1 MTATNPQAGPGSMK
15 RALAVGCVIAMAL
28 GTVCR
33 SPLDRRFS
41 SPEAPV
47 SPDWLITPGP
57 YKAGI
62 EADPDAGTLRLSNGL
77 VERTFWLRPNAATVD
92 LRNLVTCETLL
103 RAVRPEAVVVIDG
116 RSRKIGGLEGQ
127 VEQAYLAPEALAHMT
142 SDPAAFRFRD
152 YRSGPLEQRFPWKR
166 RWADEGRPWPPA
178 GISLTLNFDPPA
190 GEMPGVSIS
199 IVYELYD
206 GIPLLAKR
214 LILRNA
220 GTTTVRL
227 NAFTSEILAA
237 VEAEASV
244 NSPPAWDTPGLHVES
259 DYAFLAD
266 SPETAA
272 RTTTVWRP
280 DPAYTSQINWPLVTP
295 CLLESRPPLGPDQD
309 IAPGAAFESFT
320 NWELVFDS
328 TERERRGLALRRMY
342 RTIAPWVTENPILMH
357 LRSSDPAVIR
367 AAVDQAAGTGFEMVI
382 LSFGSGL
389 DMESEET
396 PYLATMKA
404 VADYAHGR
412 GVGIGGYSLLA
423 SRRIDDKT
431 DVIDPRTGKPGG
443 AAFGSSPCLGSAWG
457 EAYFRK
463 LRNFLEK
470 TGFDLLE
477 HDGSYPGDACAS
489 TKHSGHRGL
498 WDSQWTQWRR
508 ITDFYKWCRARGI
521 YLNVPDWYFLSGS
534 NKTAM
539 GYREVNWSLP
549 RDRQVILGRQNIFD
563 GTWTKTPSMGWMF
576 LPLVEYQGGGATAT
590 IEPLSEHLGFYEAHL
605 AQNFLSGVQACY
617 RGTRLYDTETTEAAV
632 KKWVDLYKR
641 YRAILDSDIIHL
653 RRPDGRSLDGIL
665 HVNPALRTKGFAV
678 FYNPTENELAET
690 WTLPLYYTGLTDV
703 ARIAERGGPARS
715 YRLDR
720 SLRVRLPL
728 RLGPGERTW
737 FVIE

>member
-1 MTATNPQAGPGSMK
+1 MTATHRQAGPGSIK
-15 RALAVGCVIAMAL
+15 RAFAVGCVIVMAL
-28 GTVCR
+28 GAGCR
-33 SPLDRRFS
+33 SPRGRKPPS
-41 SPEAPV
+41 MRAPA

-62 EADPDAGTLRLSNGL
+62 EADAGSGTLRLSNGL
-77 VERTFWLRPNAATVD
+77 VERTFLLRPNAATVD
-92 LRNLVTCETLL
+92 LRNLVTGETLL

-116 RSRKIGGLEGQ
+116 RSRKVGGLEGQ
-127 VEQAYLAPEALAHMT
+127 VEQAYLTTEALGQMT
-142 SDPAAFRFRD
+142 SDPAAFHFRD
-152 YRSGPLEQRFPWKR
+152 YRSGPLEQRFPWNR
-166 RWADEGRPWPPA
+166 RWPDEGRPWPPG
-178 GISLTLNFDPPA
+178 GILLTFNFDPPA
-190 GEMPGVSIS
+190 GEMSGVSIS
-199 IVYELYD
+199 VVYELYD

-214 LILRNA
+214 LVIRNA
-220 GTTTVRL
+220 GPTTVRL

-244 NSPPAWDTPGLHVES
+244 NSPPAWDTPSLHVES

-266 SPETAA
+266 SPETAS

-280 DPAYTSQINWPLVTP
+280 DTAYTSQINWPLETP

-309 IAPGAAFESFT
+309 IAPGESFESFST
-320 NWELVFDS
+320 WELVFDS
-328 TERERRGLALRRMY
+328 TDRERRGLSLRRMY

-357 LRSSDPAVIR
+357 LRSSNPAAVR
-367 AAVDQAAGTGFEMVI
+367 AAVDQAAQTGFEVVI

-389 DMESEET
+389 DMESED
-396 PYLATMKA
+396 PAYLAEMKSL
-404 VADYAHGR
+404 ADYAHGR
-412 GVGIGGYSLLA
+412 GVGLGGYSLLA
-423 SRRIDDKT
+423 SRHIDAAT
-431 DVIDPRTGKPGG
+431 DVVSPRTGKPGG
-443 AAFGSSPCLGSAWG
+443 AAFGSSPCLESAWG
-457 EAYFRK
+457 QDYFRRI
-463 LRNFLEK
+463 RNFLEK

-489 TKHSGHRGL
+489 TKHPGHRGL
-498 WDSQWTQWRR
+498 SDSQWTQWRR
-508 ITDFYKWCRARGI
+508 ITNFYKWCRARGI

-549 RDRQVILGRQNIFD
+549 RERQVILGRQNIFD

-576 LPLVEYQGGGATAT
+576 LPLVEYQGGGGAAT
-590 IEPLSEHLGFYEAHL
+590 IEPLSEHLSFYEAHL

-617 RGTRLYDTETTEAAV
+617 RGTRLYDTETTAAAV
-632 KKWVDLYKR
+632 KKWTDLYKR

-665 HVNPALRTKGFAV
+665 HVNPDLRTRGLAV
-678 FYNPTENELAET
+678 FYNPTEKELAET
-690 WTLPLYYTGLTDV
+690 WTLPLYDTGLTDV

-720 SLRVRLPL
+720 SFRVRLPL